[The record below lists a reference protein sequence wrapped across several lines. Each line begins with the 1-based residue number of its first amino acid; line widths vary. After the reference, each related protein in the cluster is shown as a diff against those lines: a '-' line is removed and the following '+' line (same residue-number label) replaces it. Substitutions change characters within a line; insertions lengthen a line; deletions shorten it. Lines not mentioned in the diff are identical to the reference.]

1 MILESSTEI
10 KVCGLVY
17 RQEVT
22 DGTVGISWDKVIDN
36 IIVALLL
43 FKKKVCTAKQWMEPG
58 DSYGRVGRRIMV
70 HKGIGTL

>member
-1 MILESSTEI
+1 
-10 KVCGLVY
+10 VCGLVY

-43 FKKKVCTAKQWMEPG
+43 FKKKKKSVHSQTVDGAWGLLWKSRKK
-58 DSYGRVGRRIMV
+58 DYGP
-70 HKGIGTL
+70 